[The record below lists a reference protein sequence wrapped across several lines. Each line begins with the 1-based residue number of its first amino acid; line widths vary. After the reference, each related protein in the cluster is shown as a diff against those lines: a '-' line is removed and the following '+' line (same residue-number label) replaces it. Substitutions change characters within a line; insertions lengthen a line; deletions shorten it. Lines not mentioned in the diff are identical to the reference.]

1 LAASPRLGR
10 TLMDPSVVVLLVEAL
25 VLVFVLVELL
35 LWLFF
40 FLR

>member
-10 TLMDPSVVVLLVEAL
+10 TLMDLSVVKLFVEAL
-25 VLVFVLVELL
+25 VLALVLVELL

-40 FLR
+40 LR

>member
-1 LAASPRLGR
+1 
-10 TLMDPSVVVLLVEAL
+10 MDPSVVVLLVEAL